1 MTVPVLLIS
10 GPIGAG
16 KTTVATEA
24 VKLVAEAGIRVAGVD
39 MDALTEVWPRP
50 ADDRFNSRLGLRNL
64 AGVWRNAQD
73 MGATRLVVARVIE
86 SRAALD
92 GFRDAVP
99 GAEITL
105 VGLRA
110 RQETLLE
117 RVRVREVGAA
127 RQWHLDRVLE
137 LSRQMDEA
145 AADDFV
151 VWTDGREVVD
161 VAREVLR
168 RAHWPGGGGQR

>member
-24 VKLVAEAGIRVAGVD
+24 ARLVAAAGIGVAEVD
-39 MDALTEVWPRP
+39 LDALTGVLPRP
-50 ADDRFNSRLGLRNL
+50 ADDRFNN
-64 AGVWRNAQD
+64 
-73 MGATRLVVARVIE
+73 E

-92 GFRDAVP
+92 GFRGAVP

-117 RVRVREVGAA
+117 RVSGREVGTA

-145 AADDFV
+145 TTDDFV
-151 VWTDGREVVD
+151 VWTDGRDVVD
-161 VAREVLR
+161 IAREVLR
-168 RAHWPGGGGQR
+168 LAHWPGGGQAPAGPT